1 MAMVLV
7 ISIALVLFLV
17 VNKDLDW
24 LLAEGVKLSP
34 EQARNSILQEFA
46 FVTGVIL
53 FYVVLIIRRYAG
65 NLKMYLSFENSVLQQ
80 VAEGNLQV
88 RVPVASQDEFGAM
101 AQGTNA
107 MVGSLLQSQNNLKE
121 TRDATII
128 ALASLAEARD
138 NETGAHILRTQRYV
152 RVLAEYLSQRPE
164 FSGQLDEDTIE
175 LLYKSAPLHDIGKV
189 GIPDNILL
197 KPGKLTDDEFVIM
210 KTHAQLGADA
220 LEQAV
225 QSVTENAFLRHA
237 QDIASNHHEK
247 WDGSGYPL
255 GKKGEEIPL
264 SARLMALADVY
275 DALICKRVYKPAFSH
290 DKAKSII
297 VEGRGSHFDPRVV
310 DAFIACE
317 QGFVDVAKNFADNH

>member
-1 MAMVLV
+1 
-7 ISIALVLFLV
+7 
-17 VNKDLDW
+17 
-24 LLAEGVKLSP
+24 
-34 EQARNSILQEFA
+34 
-46 FVTGVIL
+46 
-53 FYVVLIIRRYAG
+53 
-65 NLKMYLSFENSVLQQ
+65 
-80 VAEGNLQV
+80 
-88 RVPVASQDEFGAM
+88 VASQDEFGAM

-152 RVLAEYLSQRPE
+152 RVLAEYLSQLPE
-164 FSGQLDEDTIE
+164 FSDQLDEDTIE

-189 GIPDNILL
+189 GIPDSILL

-297 VEGRGSHFDPRVV
+297 VEGRDSHFDPRVV
-310 DAFIACE
+310 DAFIVCE
-317 QGFVDVAKNFADNH
+317 QSFIDVAKNFADNH